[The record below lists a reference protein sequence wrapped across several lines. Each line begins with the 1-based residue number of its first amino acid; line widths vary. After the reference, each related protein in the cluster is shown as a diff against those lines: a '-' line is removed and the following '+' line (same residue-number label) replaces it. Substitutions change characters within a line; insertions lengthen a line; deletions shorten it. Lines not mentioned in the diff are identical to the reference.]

1 MHKERKQ
8 QTVKFPPG
16 PILDP
21 ATVSLLCFPKGVVI
35 FDRDGTLVEDAGQ
48 HNDPA
53 RLVFRE
59 GAIDVIALVRGLGFG
74 VAIASNQAGL
84 ETEKFSLEQL
94 MAFNAE
100 MKSQLD
106 VAGGI
111 DLIAICPHLES
122 SDCECRKPKTGLFEA
137 IEGSGVGVPVVFVGD
152 TQSDQMAALASK
164 IQYLD
169 VAHSNIFEVVQD
181 WSRSHEAS

>member
-21 ATVSLLCFPKGVVI
+21 ATVYLLHFPKGVVV

-48 HNDPA
+48 HNDPS

-59 GAIDVIALVRGLGFG
+59 GAIDAIALVRGLGFG

-84 ETEKFSLEQL
+84 ETEKFSLDQL

-100 MKSQLD
+100 MKSQLA

-137 IEGSGVGVPVVFVGD
+137 IEGSGLGSPIVFVGD
-152 TQSDQMAALASK
+152 TESDQMAAQASK
-164 IQYLD
+164 IEYLD

>member
-1 MHKERKQ
+1 LHKERKQ
-8 QTVKFPPG
+8 HTVKFPPG
-16 PILDP
+16 AILDP
-21 ATVSLLCFPKGVVI
+21 ETVGLLNYPKGVVV

-59 GAIDVIALVRGLGFG
+59 GAIAAIAMVRSLGFG

-84 ETEKFSLEQL
+84 ETEMFSLEQL

-100 MKSQLD
+100 MKSQLA

-111 DLIAICPHLES
+111 DLIAVCPHHES
-122 SDCECRKPKTGLFEA
+122 SQCECRKPKTGLFEA
-137 IEGSGVGVPVVFVGD
+137 IEGSGLGSPIVFVGD
-152 TQSDQMAALASK
+152 TESDQMAALASK
-164 IQYLD
+164 IEYLD

>member
-8 QTVKFPPG
+8 HTVKFPPG

-21 ATVSLLCFPKGVVI
+21 ATVGLLNYPKGVVV

-59 GAIDVIALVRGLGFG
+59 GAIDAIALVKGLGFG

-84 ETEKFSLEQL
+84 ETDKFSLEQL

-100 MKSQLD
+100 LRSQLA

-111 DLIAICPHLES
+111 DVIAVCPHHES
-122 SDCECRKPKTGLFEA
+122 SQCGCRKPQIGLFEA
-137 IEGSGVGVPVVFVGD
+137 IENSGLGAPVVFVGD
-152 TQSDQMAALASK
+152 TESDRLASIASK
-164 IQYLD
+164 IHYLD

-181 WSRSHEAS
+181 WSRSYEAG

>member
-1 MHKERKQ
+1 LHKERKQ

-21 ATVSLLCFPKGVVI
+21 ATVGLLNYPKGVVV

-48 HNDPA
+48 HNDQA

-59 GAIDVIALVRGLGFG
+59 GAIDAIALAKGLGFG

-84 ETEKFSLEQL
+84 ETEKFSLDQL

-100 MKSQLD
+100 LRSQVA

-111 DLIAICPHLES
+111 DVIVVCPHHES
-122 SDCECRKPKTGLFEA
+122 SQCECRKPKTGLFEA
-137 IEGSGVGVPVVFVGD
+137 IEGSGVGSPIVFVGD

-164 IQYLD
+164 IEYLD

>member
-1 MHKERKQ
+1 M
-8 QTVKFPPG
+8 KFPPG

-21 ATVSLLCFPKGVVI
+21 ATAELPHFPHGVVV
-35 FDRDGTLVEDAGQ
+35 FDRDGTLIQDAGQ
-48 HNDPA
+48 HND
-53 RLVFRE
+53 LSQLTFRE
-59 GAIDVIALVRGLGFG
+59 GARDAIALVKTMGCG

-84 ETEKFSLEQL
+84 ESEKFSLGQL

-100 MKSQLD
+100 MKSQLA

-137 IEGSGVGVPVVFVGD
+137 IERSGLGSPIVFVGD
-152 TQSDQMAALASK
+152 TQSDQMAAQASK
-164 IQYLD
+164 IHYLD
-169 VAHSNIFEVVQD
+169 VATSNIFEVVQD
-181 WSRSHEAS
+181 WSRSHETS

>member
-8 QTVKFPPG
+8 HTVKFPPG

-21 ATVSLLCFPKGVVI
+21 ATVNLLQFPKGVVV

-53 RLVFRE
+53 RLVLRE
-59 GAIDVIALVRGLGFG
+59 GAIDAIALVRILGFG

-100 MKSQLD
+100 MKSQLA

-111 DLIAICPHLES
+111 DVIAVCPHHES
-122 SDCECRKPKTGLFEA
+122 SQCECRKPKTGLLEA

-152 TQSDQMAALASK
+152 TESDQMAAQASK
-164 IQYLD
+164 IEYLD

>member
-1 MHKERKQ
+1 M
-8 QTVKFPPG
+8 KFPAG
-16 PILDP
+16 AILDYETP
-21 ATVSLLCFPKGVVI
+21 EVSHYPKGVVV
-35 FDRDGTLVEDAGQ
+35 FDRDGTLIEDAGQ
-48 HNDPA
+48 HNDVA
-53 RLVFRE
+53 RLVFQE
-59 GAIDVIALVRGLGFG
+59 GAIDVIALIKGLGFG

-100 MKSQLD
+100 LRSQLA

-111 DLIAICPHLES
+111 DLIAVCPHHES
-122 SDCECRKPKTGLFEA
+122 SQCECRKPKTGLFEA
-137 IEGSGVGVPVVFVGD
+137 IEGSGLGSPIVFVGD
-152 TQSDQMAALASK
+152 TESDQMAALASK
-164 IQYLD
+164 IEYLD

>member
-1 MHKERKQ
+1 LHKERKQ

-21 ATVSLLCFPKGVVI
+21 ATVDLLNFPKGVVV
-35 FDRDGTLVEDAGQ
+35 FDRDGTLVKDAGQ
-48 HNDPA
+48 HNDEA

-59 GAIDVIALVRGLGFG
+59 GAIDAIALVRGLGFG

-84 ETEKFSLEQL
+84 ETEKFSIDQL

-100 MKSQLD
+100 LRSQLE

-111 DLIAICPHLES
+111 DLIAVCPHHES
-122 SDCECRKPKTGLFEA
+122 SECGCRKPKTGLFEA
-137 IEGSGVGVPVVFVGD
+137 IEGSGLGSPIVFVGD
-152 TQSDQMAALASK
+152 TESDRMAAQASK
-164 IQYLD
+164 IEYLD
-169 VAHSNIFEVVQD
+169 VVHSNIFEVVQD

>member
-8 QTVKFPPG
+8 QTMKFPPG

-21 ATVSLLCFPKGVVI
+21 ATVDLLNYPKGVVV

-48 HNDPA
+48 HNDLA

-59 GAIDVIALVRGLGFG
+59 GAIDAIALVRGLGFG

-84 ETEKFSLEQL
+84 ETEKFSLDQL

-100 MKSQLD
+100 LRSQLA

-111 DLIAICPHLES
+111 DLIAVCPHHES
-122 SDCECRKPKTGLFEA
+122 SQCECRKPKTGLLEA

-152 TQSDQMAALASK
+152 TESDQMAAQASK
-164 IQYLD
+164 IEYLD

>member
-1 MHKERKQ
+1 LHKERKQ

-21 ATVSLLCFPKGVVI
+21 ATVDLLNYQKGVVV

-48 HNDPA
+48 HNDQA

-59 GAIDVIALVRGLGFG
+59 GAIDAIALVRGLGFG

-84 ETEKFSLEQL
+84 ETEKFSLDQL
-94 MAFNAE
+94 MSFNAE
-100 MKSQLD
+100 LRSQ

-111 DLIAICPHLES
+111 DVIAVCPHHES
-122 SDCECRKPKTGLFEA
+122 SHCECRKPKTGLFEA
-137 IEGSGVGVPVVFVGD
+137 IEGSGLGSPIVFVGD
-152 TQSDQMAALASK
+152 TEGDRMAAQASK
-164 IQYLD
+164 IEYLD
-169 VAHSNIFEVVQD
+169 VAHSNIYEVVQD

>member
-1 MHKERKQ
+1 MDYETSK
-8 QTVKFPPG
+8 
-16 PILDP
+16 
-21 ATVSLLCFPKGVVI
+21 VSHYPKGVVV
-35 FDRDGTLVEDAGQ
+35 FDRDGTLIEDAGQ
-48 HNDPA
+48 HNDVA
-53 RLVFRE
+53 RLVFQE
-59 GAIDVIALVRGLGFG
+59 GAIDAIALVRGLGFG

-100 MKSQLD
+100 LRSQLA

-111 DLIAICPHLES
+111 DLIAVCPHHES
-122 SDCECRKPKTGLFEA
+122 SQCECRKPKTGLFEA
-137 IEGSGVGVPVVFVGD
+137 IEGSGLGSPIVFVGD
-152 TQSDQMAALASK
+152 TESDQMAALASK
-164 IQYLD
+164 IEYLD

>member
-1 MHKERKQ
+1 MDYE
-8 QTVKFPPG
+8 TSE
-16 PILDP
+16 
-21 ATVSLLCFPKGVVI
+21 VSHYPKGVVV
-35 FDRDGTLVEDAGQ
+35 FDRDGTLIEDAGQ

-59 GAIDVIALVRGLGFG
+59 GAIDAIALVKGLGFG

-84 ETEKFSLEQL
+84 ETDKFSLEQL

-100 MKSQLD
+100 LRSQLA

-111 DLIAICPHLES
+111 DLIAVCPHHES
-122 SDCECRKPKTGLFEA
+122 SQCVCRKPKTGLFEA
-137 IEGSGVGVPVVFVGD
+137 IEGSGLGSPIVFVGD
-152 TQSDQMAALASK
+152 TESDQMAALASK
-164 IQYLD
+164 IEYLD

>member
-8 QTVKFPPG
+8 QTMKFPPG

-21 ATVSLLCFPKGVVI
+21 ATVDLLNYPKGVVV
-35 FDRDGTLVEDAGQ
+35 FDRDGTLVKDAGQ
-48 HNDPA
+48 HNDPS

-59 GAIDVIALVRGLGFG
+59 GAIDAIALVRGLGFG

-84 ETEKFSLEQL
+84 ETEKFSLDQL

-100 MKSQLD
+100 MKSQLA

-137 IEGSGVGVPVVFVGD
+137 IERSGVGSPIVFVGD

-164 IQYLD
+164 IEYLD

>member
-1 MHKERKQ
+1 MDYETSEVFHY
-8 QTVKFPPG
+8 
-16 PILDP
+16 
-21 ATVSLLCFPKGVVI
+21 PKGVVV
-35 FDRDGTLVEDAGQ
+35 FDRDGTLIEDAGQ
-48 HNDPA
+48 HNDVA
-53 RLVFRE
+53 RLVFQE
-59 GAIDVIALVRGLGFG
+59 GAIDAIALVKGLGFG

-100 MKSQLD
+100 LRSQLA

-111 DLIAICPHLES
+111 DLIAVCPHHES
-122 SDCECRKPKTGLFEA
+122 SQCECRKPKTGLFEA
-137 IEGSGVGVPVVFVGD
+137 IEGSGLGSPIVFVGD
-152 TQSDQMAALASK
+152 TESDQMAALASK
-164 IQYLD
+164 IEYLD

>member
-8 QTVKFPPG
+8 HNVKFPSG

-21 ATVSLLCFPKGVVI
+21 ATVGLLNYPNGVVVS
-35 FDRDGTLVEDAGQ
+35 DRDGTLVEDAGQ

-53 RLVFRE
+53 GLVFRE
-59 GAIDVIALVRGLGFG
+59 GATDAIALVRGLGFG
-74 VAIASNQAGL
+74 VAIGSNQAGH
-84 ETEKFSLEQL
+84 EHQKFSLEQL

-100 MKSQLD
+100 LKSQLA
-106 VAGGI
+106 VAGGV

-137 IEGSGVGVPVVFVGD
+137 IERSGLGSPIVFVGD
-152 TQSDQMAALASK
+152 TECDRLAA
-164 IQYLD
+164 
-169 VAHSNIFEVVQD
+169 
-181 WSRSHEAS
+181 

>member
-1 MHKERKQ
+1 LHKERKQ

-16 PILDP
+16 AIMDP
-21 ATVSLLCFPKGVVI
+21 AAVGLLRYPKGVVV

-53 RLVFRE
+53 RLVLRE
-59 GAIDVIALVRGLGFG
+59 GAIDAIRLVKGLGFG

-100 MKSQLD
+100 LRSQLA

-111 DLIAICPHLES
+111 DVIAVCPHHES
-122 SDCECRKPKTGLFEA
+122 SHCECRKPKTGLFEA

-152 TQSDQMAALASK
+152 TESDRIAAQASK
-164 IQYLD
+164 IEYLD
-169 VAHSNIFEVVQD
+169 VAHSNIFEAVQD

>member
-1 MHKERKQ
+1 LHKERKQ

-21 ATVSLLCFPKGVVI
+21 ATVSLLRFPKGVVI

-59 GAIDVIALVRGLGFG
+59 GAIDAIALVRGLGFG

-84 ETEKFSLEQL
+84 ESEKFSLEQL

-137 IEGSGVGVPVVFVGD
+137 IEGSGLGSPIVFVGD
-152 TQSDQMAALASK
+152 TLSDQMAAQASK
-164 IQYLD
+164 IHYLD
-169 VAHSNIFEVVQD
+169 VATSNIFEVVQD
-181 WSRSHEAS
+181 WSRSHETS

>member
-1 MHKERKQ
+1 M
-8 QTVKFPPG
+8 KFPAE
-16 PILDP
+16 PILDYE
-21 ATVSLLCFPKGVVI
+21 TSKVSHYPKGVVV
-35 FDRDGTLVEDAGQ
+35 FDRDGTLIEDAGQ
-48 HNDPA
+48 HNDVA
-53 RLVFRE
+53 RLVFQE
-59 GAIDVIALVRGLGFG
+59 GAIDAIALVRGLGFG

-100 MKSQLD
+100 LRSQLA

-111 DLIAICPHLES
+111 DVIAVCPHHES
-122 SDCECRKPKTGLFEA
+122 SQCECRKPKTGLFEA
-137 IEGSGVGVPVVFVGD
+137 IEGSGLGSPIVFVGD
-152 TQSDQMAALASK
+152 TESDQMAALASK
-164 IQYLD
+164 IEYLD